1 MFRRS
6 SFFST
11 VERNLRSI

>member
-11 VERNLRSI
+11 VERYLRSI